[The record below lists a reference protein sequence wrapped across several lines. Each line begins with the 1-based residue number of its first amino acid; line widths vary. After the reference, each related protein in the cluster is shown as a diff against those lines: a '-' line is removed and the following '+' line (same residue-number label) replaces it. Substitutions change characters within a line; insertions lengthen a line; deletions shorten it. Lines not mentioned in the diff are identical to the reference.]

1 MVLAQKTTGTATNM
15 LDFAMQV
22 QASARM
28 RRVRNQ
34 SLDLS
39 RCFVSPMTTVFFAL
53 TFLAKVRTV
62 AANPNSGI
70 DR

>member
-1 MVLAQKTTGTATNM
+1 MALTQKTTGTATNM

-39 RCFVSPMTTVFFAL
+39 RCFVFPMITVFFAL
-53 TFLAKVRTV
+53 AFLAKVRTV